1 MSCLVCQPFTGSSV
15 LQERILETSATTDS
29 EYCSFGSTESLHC
42 NQDHDNIQVMT
53 REIPGE
59 VVPIFVAMIILF
71 ICNPRACIGNHTC
84 WHAAVYPAVLAIMAT
99 QCSSCELRSISTERF
114 QLCMGDRAGSSCTAL
129 T

>member
-1 MSCLVCQPFTGSSV
+1 MKQVQPLIVNTVALVAQNQCIGS
-15 LQERILETSATTDS
+15 
-29 EYCSFGSTESLHC
+29 

>member
-59 VVPIFVAMIILF
+59 VVPIFVDNTFYLQS
-71 ICNPRACIGNHTC
+71 TC
-84 WHAAVYPAVLAIMAT
+84 VY
-99 QCSSCELRSISTERF
+99 R
-114 QLCMGDRAGSSCTAL
+114 
-129 T
+129 